1 MKKYGKLIPLLLL
14 SAFLLS
20 GCLIKSGDELL
31 QLPKSAENY
40 LALQIQLDRTLKKG
54 ASYAAPETGEYRSTI
69 QLKDL
74 DGDGE
79 DEAIVFFRESDNNGK
94 FSVCLYKKEKDQYTM
109 AGKISGTG
117 TAVYAVDYPQIDADG
132 NRAIVVSWTLGTDL
146 NRGMTVS
153 RLQNGKLDHMLDT
166 EYTAYTFSDLDQDG
180 QKELLTFAPD
190 DQGRQAARLF
200 HMQEDKVEEVSDLTM
215 HASRSIVRLTEG
227 RTADRELAVYVEQKS
242 SDGAGFFTDIL
253 VYHQDQLLNLT
264 KQARNTDMDTYRTLM
279 IYTRDVDQDN
289 VMEIP
294 EIRSVIP
301 LNSQDNGASDAV
313 YLLDWYRY
321 SRQNA
326 PQKAMTCFANFADD
340 WILKCPES
348 WQSGVTAIWRSSADG
363 NACIRFQTAQTQP
376 VGLAEIYKI
385 EKEAA
390 AYYTEQA
397 DCVVL
402 GTQEHYV
409 YVAKLLETPASNP
422 MGLSGS
428 QIKSMFSTIT
438 GDWIA

>member
-1 MKKYGKLIPLLLL
+1 MKKYAKLIPLLLL

-31 QLPKSAENY
+31 QLPKPAENY
-40 LALQIQLDRTLKKG
+40 LALQNQLDGVLKKG
-54 ASYAAPETGEYRSTI
+54 ASYAAPENGEYRSTI
-69 QLKDL
+69 QLKDI

-94 FSVCLYKKEKDQYTM
+94 FSVYLYKKEADRYAL

-117 TAVYAVDYPQIDADG
+117 TAVYAVDYPQIDETG

-146 NRGMTVS
+146 NRGMTVC

-200 HMQEDKVEEVSDLTM
+200 QMENGKMEEAASLTM

-227 RTADRELAVYVEQKS
+227 MTADREPAIYVEQKS

-253 VYHQDQLLNLT
+253 LYHQNQLVNLT
-264 KQARNTDMDTYRTLM
+264 KQARDTDMDTYRTLM
-279 IYTRDVDQDN
+279 IYARDVDQDG
-289 VMEIP
+289 VMEVP

-301 LNSQDNGASDAV
+301 LHAEDSGTGDAV

-321 SRQNA
+321 SRQSE
-326 PQKAMTCFANFADD
+326 PQKVFTCFANFADG
-340 WILKCPES
+340 WILKCPDS
-348 WQSGVTAIWRSSADG
+348 WQSGVTAIWRENADG
-363 NACIRFQTAQTQP
+363 TPCIRFQTAQVQP

-385 EKEAA
+385 EKEDAA
-390 AYYTEQA
+390 HHVEQS

-402 GTQEHYV
+402 ATQDHEV
-409 YVAKLLETPASNP
+409 YAAKLLEMPSTNA
-422 MGLSGS
+422 MGLSEA
-428 QIKSMFSTIT
+428 QIKGLFSLIT